1 MSTAHDCADP
11 PGTGK
16 IDFGGRRFRVSFL
29 PKARRKPMPLKT
41 TLTALALAL
50 MPVLGAAEGCSDRS
64 HQAQSCAPG
73 TVWDSE
79 SRSCTEQANS

>member
-1 MSTAHDCADP
+1 
-11 PGTGK
+11 
-16 IDFGGRRFRVSFL
+16 
-29 PKARRKPMPLKT
+29 MPLKT

>member
-1 MSTAHDCADP
+1 MH
-11 PGTGK
+11 
-16 IDFGGRRFRVSFL
+16 
-29 PKARRKPMPLKT
+29 LKT
-41 TLTALALAL
+41 TLTALALAV
-50 MPVLGAAEGCSDRS
+50 MPVLAAAQGCFDSS